1 MGEDNLESLPK
12 WKNYEQ
18 LIAQHELIVYPR
30 VFAEK
35 KNGDQYLQDVNI
47 HLVKA
52 PIVELSATEIRDMIK
67 AGKNVRPMLPP
78 EVFEYLEG
86 SNFYK

>member
-1 MGEDNLESLPK
+1 MFFS
-12 WKNYEQ
+12 
-18 LIAQHELIVYPR
+18 
-30 VFAEK
+30 EK
-35 KNGDQYLQDVNI
+35 KNTDQYLQDSNI

-52 PIVELSATEIRDMIK
+52 PIVELSATEIRNMIK

-86 SNFYK
+86 SNFLQIIKPDSLL

>member
-18 LIAQHELIVYPR
+18 LIAHHELIVYPR
-30 VFAEK
+30 VFRKEEY
-35 KNGDQYLQDVNI
+35 DQYLQDSNI

-52 PIVELSATEIRDMIK
+52 PIVELSATEIRNMIK
-67 AGKNVRPMLPP
+67 AGKMYVLCYHQK
-78 EVFEYLEG
+78 F
-86 SNFYK
+86 